1 MRLGTALA
9 ADVKNALEKFT
20 SNEELTLP
28 TAAHLLLAGA
38 QRGSIVA
45 MRPPEPRDQTE
56 TIRPRRHRTCFMYC
70 SDYAGFVP
78 ARGKGRQL

>member
-9 ADVKNALEKFT
+9 ADVKNALEKF
-20 SNEELTLP
+20 SSHEELAFP
-28 TAAHLLLAGA
+28 IAVHLLPAGA
-38 QRGSIVA
+38 QRASIVA
-45 MRPPEPRDQTE
+45 MRPLGPRDQTE
-56 TIRPRRHRTCFMYC
+56 TIRPRRHRTCFMHG